1 MKMKEELLEILYKAY
16 TIPLPDSTDLRI
28 LNENL
33 FKHISDKI
41 YEIGFLEG
49 KKQGLLECK
58 ELLNG

>member
-1 MKMKEELLEILYKAY
+1 MKEELLEILYKAY

-33 FKHISDKI
+33 FKHISDKV

-49 KKQGLLECK
+49 KKQALLECK